1 MRRERNETDF
11 LCISRNG
18 DTVCHMIAWA
28 WQQPGVTAVT
38 AECLD
43 DNVGSIKV
51 LEKAGMHRLPAEGNM
66 LKWKTRKYW

>member
-1 MRRERNETDF
+1 
-11 LCISRNG
+11 
-18 DTVCHMIAWA
+18 MIAWA

-66 LKWKTRKYW
+66 LKWETRKYW